1 MWRCSRPSESAA
13 ALAEYD
19 ATVAAATVPRLRR
32 PRDVKGLGGSN
43 FPTCLPGRFIITPTL
58 TIFFPLSVDISYSK
72 FLSCDRLE
80 LILVEYFVIT
90 VLAG

>member
-1 MWRCSRPSESAA
+1 MMLLWQSRLCQDLGDHETGKG
-13 ALAEYD
+13 LE
-19 ATVAAATVPRLRR
+19 AATSLRVCR
-32 PRDVKGLGGSN
+32 
-43 FPTCLPGRFIITPTL
+43 GRFIITPTL
-58 TIFFPLSVDISYSK
+58 TIFFALSVDISYSK